1 MKTLS
6 IPDFPLYGQSLI
18 EASAGTGKTF
28 TITGLYNRLILGHG
42 RPRLGCDQILVVTFT
57 RAATEELR
65 GRIRQR
71 LRDTLEDLLSLEN
84 GQPIDAQQL
93 QYLQQLAA
101 VQHSDIDSLCKQLK
115 PWLQSNLALM
125 DEAAIYT
132 IHGFCQRMLKQFAFD
147 SGVVFSAELV
157 LDSDSYLQQACE
169 DIWRQQAYSLNEQQ
183 SRYLISRYAG
193 PDDVLAKVKARIN
206 RPDMTVIP
214 PLSADGLSRAWQSAE
229 AAFTT
234 AKAAW
239 SQISAADV
247 VQLIADSGLD
257 KKSYSKRFAPNWVEE
272 AAGYF
277 AGRFYMPAPKNLY
290 RMTPASMAEKLKDG
304 GELPQH
310 AAFDATE
317 DFLQAANQLALLLE
331 AAWMDAIKERYFE
344 LLEKAGAL
352 TPDDLLRLLVNA
364 LRAEQGELL
373 ASHIRRLYPLAMIDE
388 FQDTD
393 PQQYEIFNRIYPPL
407 SETDNA
413 LLTQTMEELTVG
425 EDGSARKEQTKT
437 RSLYDIN
444 EQSEDVS
451 DNALATQPG
460 QHGLIMIGDPKQA
473 IYGFRGAD
481 IFTYIKAR
489 RQLAEERRFTLEKNW
504 RSHTR
509 LVAGVNQLFAG
520 HDSPFV
526 FDQDI
531 QFVNVSAAGKPDGQP
546 LKIAGEEQTP
556 LQLWHDGGEYSRS
569 RAQFTAA
576 EQCAEKI
583 DALMH
588 GDATL
593 GDEPVQARDIAVLV
607 RSRKQA
613 GLIREALSARQIGSV
628 FLTRDSVYDSLEA
641 RDLFAWLQAVA
652 HPSDERAL
660 RTAMATETQGLTAAQ
675 LDALLNDEL
684 AWERT
689 LEQNHNYHQLWQ
701 RRGVMAAI
709 MQWLEEDG
717 RAQRL
722 RRHQDGERRITNL
735 IHLGELLQSA
745 ARRLRG
751 HEALLRWFGEHIFSD
766 NRSGDEAQLRL
777 ESDANLVT
785 IVTIHKSKGLE
796 YPLVFLPFLWDDSY
810 LPNPRSDTQYF
821 SETDGMVLNL
831 EPDDEAKALAQ
842 RDSLAESL
850 RLLYV
855 ALTRAVQGCFIWL
868 ADAVDGKSKKEKK
881 SRIAQTALGYLL
893 AVDNDP
899 DWAGLKQSASGECLI
914 TDLPQW
920 PVDEVRRQIA
930 SQEQPQA
937 AVCRPH
943 SWDSWRVSS
952 YSQLTADD
960 HSGHSAHD
968 DVLVMDESSE
978 QTNSDES
985 GSEFIDAV
993 LLHEISKREFDATAP
1008 ALTFVKGANAGTC
1021 LHAIFEH
1028 WDFVDADALLS
1039 ITERELSHYGLALSE
1054 DEVGAGEK
1062 QKQINNLAGW
1072 MQAVVNS
1079 PLMNDQGE
1087 QFALADISAANR
1099 LDEMEFYLPV
1109 QQLKAADINRLLADP
1124 AKSGRFHFDT
1134 LSGYLKGFID
1144 LIFCHNG
1151 RYYVADYKSN
1161 HLGFSIND
1169 YTPAALKVA
1178 MADHQYDLQAWLYT
1192 VALDQLLRQRL
1203 NHYDPAQHLGGVY
1216 YFWLRGMHLGDSA
1229 PRLVADDAAASQ
1241 QDLFA
1246 SQQDLFAAPALTQVP
1261 GVYYHAVDPE
1271 ALQRWRQALLPDAV
1285 CARNRTDNK
1294 AEAGV

>member
-42 RPRLGCDQILVVTFT
+42 RDNGARLGCDQILVVTFT

-101 VQHSDIDSLCKQLK
+101 AQNGNDQNGNDQNRNVWHSDIDSLCKQLK

-147 SGVVFSAELV
+147 SGVVFNAELV
-157 LDSDSYLQQACE
+157 LDSDRYLQQACE
-169 DIWRQQAYSLNEQQ
+169 DIWRQQAYALDEQP
-183 SRYLISRYAG
+183 SRYLISRYSG

-214 PLSADGLSRAWQSAE
+214 AMSADGLASVWATAE
-229 AAFTT
+229 AAFMA
-234 AKAAW
+234 AKSAW
-239 SQISAADV
+239 SQISIADA

-257 KKSYSKRFAPNWVEE
+257 KKSYSKRHAPAWVAE
-272 AAGYF
+272 ASEYF
-277 AGRFYMPAPKNLY
+277 SGRFYMPAPKNLY
-290 RMTPASMAEKLKDG
+290 RMTPTGMADRLKDG

-310 AAFDATE
+310 AAFEATE
-317 DFLQAANQLALLLE
+317 AVLQAVKQLTLLME
-331 AAWMDAIKERYFE
+331 AAWMDAIKARYFE

-364 LRAEQGELL
+364 LRAEQGGLL
-373 ASHIRRLYPLAMIDE
+373 ASQIRRLYPLAMIDE

-413 LLTQTMEELTVG
+413 LATLVG
-425 EDGSARKEQTKT
+425 QERQAEK
-437 RSLYDIN
+437 
-444 EQSEDVS
+444 
-451 DNALATQPG
+451 
-460 QHGLIMIGDPKQA
+460 HGLIMIGDPKQA

-481 IFTYIKAR
+481 IFTYMKAR
-489 RQLAEERRFTLEKNW
+489 RQLADERRFTLEKNW

-509 LVAGVNQLFAG
+509 LVAGVNRLFAG
-520 HDSPFV
+520 HKSPFV
-526 FDQDI
+526 FDDDI
-531 QFVNVSAAGKPDGQP
+531 QFVNVSAAGKPDSRP
-546 LKIAGEEQTP
+546 LRVAGEEQTP
-556 LQLWHDGGEYSRS
+556 LQLWHDGEEYSRA
-569 RAQFTAA
+569 RAQLRVAA
-576 EQCAEKI
+576 QCAEKI
-583 DALMH
+583 AALMH

-593 GDEPVQARDIAVLV
+593 GDAPVQARDIAVLV

-641 RDLFAWLQAVA
+641 RDVFAWLQAVA
-652 HPSDERAL
+652 HPTDERAL

-675 LDALLNDEL
+675 LDALLNDEQ
-684 AWERT
+684 AWEHA
-689 LEQNHNYHQLWQ
+689 LAQNHAYHQLWQ
-701 RRGVMAAI
+701 RRGVMAAL
-709 MQWLEEDG
+709 MQWLEEEG

-722 RRHQDGERRITNL
+722 RAQPDGERRITNL
-735 IHLGELLQSA
+735 MHLGELLQGA

-751 HEALLRWFGEHIFSD
+751 HEALLRWFGEHIFSE
-766 NRSGDEAQLRL
+766 NRNDDEAQLRL

-810 LPNPRSDTQYF
+810 LPNPKSDTQYF
-821 SETDGMVLNL
+821 SEKDGMVLNL
-831 EPDDEAKALAQ
+831 EPDEDAKALAQ

-855 ALTRAVQGCFIWL
+855 AVTRAVQGCFIWL
-868 ADAVDGKSKKEKK
+868 ADAVDGKTRQEKK

-893 AVDNDP
+893 AVENDP
-899 DWAGLKQSASGECLI
+899 DWAGLKQSASAECFI
-914 TDLPQW
+914 TDLPHW
-920 PVDEVRRQIA
+920 PVDEWRRHAVIH
-930 SQEQPQA
+930 EQPQA
-937 AVCRPH
+937 AVCRAH
-943 SWDSWRVSS
+943 RWDSWRVSS

-960 HSGHSAHD
+960 HSGQSAHD
-968 DVLVMDESSE
+968 EVLIMDESHE
-978 QTNSDES
+978 QTDRDES
-985 GSEFIDAV
+985 VAGLIGAAPLSET
-993 LLHEISKREFDATAP
+993 SPQEFDPAAP
-1008 ALTFVKGANAGTC
+1008 ALTFAKGANAGTC

-1039 ITERELSHYGLALSE
+1039 ITERELSHYGLALSG
-1054 DEVGAGEK
+1054 DDVGGWEK
-1062 QKQINNLAGW
+1062 QKHITDVADWL
-1072 MQAVVNS
+1072 QAVVNS
-1079 PLMNDQGE
+1079 PLMTAQGDI
-1087 QFALADISAANR
+1087 FTLADIGRDDR

-1109 QQLKAADINRLLADP
+1109 HALQAAEINRLLTDP
-1124 AKSGRFHFDT
+1124 AKNGRFHFDT

-1144 LIFCHNG
+1144 LIFCYQG

-1161 HLGFSIND
+1161 HLGFSLRD
-1169 YTPAALKVA
+1169 YTPAALNLA

-1192 VALDQLLRQRL
+1192 VALDQLLRSRL
-1203 NHYDPAQHLGGVY
+1203 PQYDPVQHLGGVF
-1216 YFWLRGMHLGDSA
+1216 YFWLRGMHLGAQA
-1229 PRLVADDAAASQ
+1229 PRLSAESSVASQ
-1241 QDLFA
+1241 P
-1246 SQQDLFAAPALTQVP
+1246 DLFAAPALTQVP
-1261 GVYYHAVDPE
+1261 GVYFHTVDSDE
-1271 ALQRWRQALLPDAV
+1271 LQRWRQAVLPDSV
-1285 CARNRTDNK
+1285 SMQNRRDNT
-1294 AEAGV
+1294 AEAAV

>member
-6 IPDFPLYGQSLI
+6 IADFPLYGQSLI

-28 TITGLYNRLILGHG
+28 TITGLYNRLMLGHG

-84 GQPIDAQQL
+84 GQPIDEQQL
-93 QYLQQLAA
+93 RYLQQLAA
-101 VQHSDIDSLCKQLK
+101 AQNNDGQHSEGQNSDAQHSDIDAVCRQLK

-169 DIWRQQAYSLNEQQ
+169 DIWRQQAYTLDEPQG
-183 SRYLISRYAG
+183 RYLISRYAG
-193 PDDVLAKVKARIN
+193 PDDVLAKVRSRIS
-206 RPDMTVIP
+206 RPDMTVVP
-214 PLSADGLSRAWQSAE
+214 AVSAQGLSKAWHNAE
-229 AAFTT
+229 AAFMT

-257 KKSYSKRFAPNWVEE
+257 KKSYSKRFAPNWVAE

-277 AGRFYMPAPKNLY
+277 GGRFYMPAPKNLY
-290 RMTPASMAEKLKDG
+290 RMTPTGMAEKLKDS

-393 PQQYEIFNRIYPPL
+393 PQQYEIFNRIYPPQ
-407 SETDNA
+407 DDA
-413 LLTQTMEELTVG
+413 
-425 EDGSARKEQTKT
+425 
-437 RSLYDIN
+437 
-444 EQSEDVS
+444 
-451 DNALATQPG
+451 DNALATQVG
-460 QHGLIMIGDPKQA
+460 QKALAETHGLIMIGDPKQA

-489 RQLAEERRFTLEKNW
+489 RQLDEERRFTLEKNW
-504 RSHTR
+504 RSHSQ
-509 LVAGVNQLFAG
+509 LVAGVNQIFAG

-531 QFVNVSAAGKPDGQP
+531 QFVNVSAAGKPDGRP
-546 LKIAGEEQTP
+546 LKIGDEEQTP
-556 LQLWHDGGEYSRS
+556 LQLWHDGEEYSRA
-569 RAQFTAA
+569 RAQFSAA

-675 LDALLNDEL
+675 LDALLNDEQ

-689 LEQNHNYHQLWQ
+689 LEQNHSYHQLWQ

-735 IHLGELLQSA
+735 MHLGELLQSA

-810 LPNPRSDTQYF
+810 LPNPKSDTQYF

-831 EPDDEAKALAQ
+831 EPDDEAKALAV

-868 ADAVDGKSKKEKK
+868 TDAVDGKSKKEKK

-914 TDLPQW
+914 TDLPEW
-920 PVDEVRRQIA
+920 PTDELRRRA
-930 SQEQPQA
+930 VVQEAPQA
-937 AVCRPH
+937 AVCQPH

-960 HSGHSAHD
+960 HSGHTAHD

-978 QTNSDES
+978 QTDSDES
-985 GSEFIDAV
+985 VSEFVDAA
-993 LLHEISKREFDATAP
+993 LLNEISEREFDATAA
-1008 ALTFVKGANAGTC
+1008 ALTFAKGANAGTC

-1028 WDFVDADALLS
+1028 WDFVDSEALHS

-1054 DEVGAGEK
+1054 DEVGAEEK
-1062 QKQINNLAGW
+1062 QKQIDEVAGW

-1087 QFALADISAANR
+1087 QFSLADISAANR

-1109 QQLKAADINRLLADP
+1109 QQLQAADINRLLADP
-1124 AKSGRFHFDT
+1124 AKGGRFHFDT

-1169 YTPAALKVA
+1169 YTPAALIVA

-1203 NHYDPAQHLGGVY
+1203 PGYDPAQHLGGVY

-1229 PRLVADDAAASQ
+1229 PRLLADDSA
-1241 QDLFA
+1241 A

-1261 GVYYHAVDPE
+1261 GVYYHAVDIE
-1271 ALQRWRQALLPDAV
+1271 ALQRWRQVLLPDAV
-1285 CARNRTDNK
+1285 CTRNSSDNK

>member
-84 GQPIDAQQL
+84 GQSIDDQQL

-101 VQHSDIDSLCKQLK
+101 VQNSESQNSEGQNRDAQHSDIGSLCKQLK

-169 DIWRQQAYSLNEQQ
+169 DIWRQQAYALNEQQ

-290 RMTPASMAEKLKDG
+290 RMTPAAMAEKLKDG

-317 DFLQAANQLALLLE
+317 DFQQAANQLALLLE

-407 SETDNA
+407 SENDNA
-413 LLTQTMEELTVG
+413 P
-425 EDGSARKEQTKT
+425 
-437 RSLYDIN
+437 
-444 EQSEDVS
+444 
-451 DNALATQPG
+451 ATQVDQEG
-460 QHGLIMIGDPKQA
+460 QAEKHGLIMIGDPKQA

-531 QFVNVSAAGKPDGQP
+531 QFVNVSAAGKPDGRP

-821 SETDGMVLNL
+821 SERDGMVLNL

-868 ADAVDGKSKKEKK
+868 ADAVDGKSKREKK

-899 DWAGLKQSASGECLI
+899 DWAGLKQSASAECLI

-920 PVDEVRRQIA
+920 PVDELRRSAVI
-930 SQEQPQA
+930 QEAPQA

-978 QTNSDES
+978 QSDSDES
-985 GSEFIDAV
+985 VAEFIDAA
-993 LLHEISKREFDATAP
+993 LLNEISKREFDATAP
-1008 ALTFVKGANAGTC
+1008 ALTFAKGANAGTC

-1062 QKQINNLAGW
+1062 
-1072 MQAVVNS
+1072 
-1079 PLMNDQGE
+1079 
-1087 QFALADISAANR
+1087 
-1099 LDEMEFYLPV
+1099 
-1109 QQLKAADINRLLADP
+1109 
-1124 AKSGRFHFDT
+1124 
-1134 LSGYLKGFID
+1134 
-1144 LIFCHNG
+1144 
-1151 RYYVADYKSN
+1151 
-1161 HLGFSIND
+1161 
-1169 YTPAALKVA
+1169 
-1178 MADHQYDLQAWLYT
+1178 
-1192 VALDQLLRQRL
+1192 
-1203 NHYDPAQHLGGVY
+1203 
-1216 YFWLRGMHLGDSA
+1216 
-1229 PRLVADDAAASQ
+1229 
-1241 QDLFA
+1241 
-1246 SQQDLFAAPALTQVP
+1246 
-1261 GVYYHAVDPE
+1261 
-1271 ALQRWRQALLPDAV
+1271 
-1285 CARNRTDNK
+1285 
-1294 AEAGV
+1294 

>member
-42 RPRLGCDQILVVTFT
+42 RSNADGQSERLGCDQILVVTFT

-93 QYLQQLAA
+93 SYLQQLAEA
-101 VQHSDIDSLCKQLK
+101 RHSDIDSLCKQLK

-214 PLSADGLSRAWQSAE
+214 PLSADGLNRAWQSAE

-290 RMTPASMAEKLKDG
+290 RMTPTAMAEKLKEG

-393 PQQYEIFNRIYPPL
+393 PQQYEIFNLIYPPL
-407 SETDNA
+407 PPVD
-413 LLTQTMEELTVG
+413 
-425 EDGSARKEQTKT
+425 
-437 RSLYDIN
+437 DIN
-444 EQSEDVS
+444 EQSENVS

-556 LQLWHDGGEYSRS
+556 LQLWHDDGEYSRS

-652 HPSDERAL
+652 HPTDERAL

-735 IHLGELLQSA
+735 MHLGELLQSA

-810 LPNPRSDTQYF
+810 LPNPKSDTQYF
-821 SETDGMVLNL
+821 SERDGMVLNL

-899 DWAGLKQSASGECLI
+899 DWAGLKQSASAECLI
-914 TDLPQW
+914 TGLPVW
-920 PVDEVRRQIA
+920 PIDELRRQAVI
-930 SQEQPQA
+930 QEPPKA

-968 DVLVMDESSE
+968 DVLVMDEVSG
-978 QTNSDES
+978 QNDSDES
-985 GSEFIDAV
+985 LAGLIGAELIETSVMDEMPN
-993 LLHEISKREFDATAP
+993 REFDATAP
-1008 ALTFVKGANAGTC
+1008 ALTFAKGANAGTC

-1054 DEVGAGEK
+1054 DEAGAEEK

-1079 PLMNDQGE
+1079 SLMNEQGE

-1109 QQLKAADINRLLADP
+1109 QQLKAADINRLLTDP

-1203 NHYDPAQHLGGVY
+1203 PGYDPTQHLGGVY
-1216 YFWLRGMHLGDSA
+1216 YFWLRGMHLGNSA
-1229 PRLVADDAAASQ
+1229 PRLVADDAA
-1241 QDLFA
+1241 A

-1261 GVYYHAVDPE
+1261 GVYYHAVDLDV
-1271 ALQRWRQALLPDAV
+1271 LQRWRQALLPDSV
-1285 CARNRTDNK
+1285 CTRNRTDNK

>member
-42 RPRLGCDQILVVTFT
+42 RTAADGHSARLGCDQILVVTFT

-84 GQPIDAQQL
+84 GQPIDTQQL
-93 QYLQQLAA
+93 QYLQQLADT
-101 VQHSDIDSLCKQLK
+101 QHSDIDSLCRQLK

-125 DEAAIYT
+125 DEAAVYT

-147 SGVVFSAELV
+147 SGVVFNAELV

-169 DIWRQQAYSLNEQQ
+169 DIWRQQAYALNEQQ
-183 SRYLISRYAG
+183 SRYLISCYSG

-214 PLSADGLSRAWQSAE
+214 PLSTDGLSRAWQTAE

-234 AKAAW
+234 AKDAW
-239 SQISAADV
+239 SQISATEMV
-247 VQLIADSGLD
+247 HFIADSGLD

-277 AGRFYMPAPKNLY
+277 SGRFYMPAPKNLY
-290 RMTPASMAEKLKDG
+290 RMTPTAMAEKLKDG

-310 AAFDATE
+310 AAFAATE
-317 DFLQAANQLALLLE
+317 NFLQAANPLALLLE

-344 LLEKAGAL
+344 LLEKAGTF

-407 SETDNA
+407 
-413 LLTQTMEELTVG
+413 G
-425 EDGSARKEQTKT
+425 E
-437 RSLYDIN
+437 
-444 EQSEDVS
+444 S

-460 QHGLIMIGDPKQA
+460 QEGQTEKHGLIMIGDPKQA

-489 RQLAEERRFTLEKNW
+489 RQLAEERRFTLKKNW
-504 RSHTR
+504 RSHTQ

-531 QFVNVSAAGKPDGQP
+531 QFANVSAAGKPDGQP
-546 LKIAGEEQTP
+546 LKITGEEQTP

-593 GDEPVQARDIAVLV
+593 GDAPVQARDIAVLV

-613 GLIREALSARQIGSV
+613 GLIREALSVRQIGSV

-660 RTAMATETQGLTAAQ
+660 RTAMATETQGLSAAQ
-675 LDALLNDEL
+675 LNALLNDEL

-689 LEQNHNYHQLWQ
+689 LEQNHSYHQLWQ

-722 RRHQDGERRITNL
+722 RCHQGGERRITNL
-735 IHLGELLQSA
+735 MHLGELLQSA

-766 NRSGDEAQLRL
+766 NRSDDEAQLRL

-810 LPNPRSDTQYF
+810 LPNPRSDTRYF
-821 SETDGMVLNL
+821 SESDGMVLNL
-831 EPDDEAKALAQ
+831 EPDDEAKALAI

-899 DWAGLKQSASGECLI
+899 DWAGLKKSAPAECLI

-920 PVDEVRRQIA
+920 RVDELRRSA
-930 SQEQPQA
+930 VTQEQPQA

-968 DVLVMDESSE
+968 DVLVMDENNE
-978 QTNSDES
+978 TNSGES
-985 GSEFIDAV
+985 VAELIDATV
-993 LLHEISKREFDATAP
+993 LNEISKREFDLATS
-1008 ALTFVKGANAGTC
+1008 ALTFAKGTNAGTC

-1054 DEVGAGEK
+1054 DEIGAEEK
-1062 QKQINNLAGW
+1062 QKQINNIAGW

-1079 PLMNDQGE
+1079 LLMNDQGE
-1087 QFALADISAANR
+1087 QFRLADISAANR

-1109 QQLKAADINRLLADP
+1109 QQLKAVDINRLLTDP

-1144 LIFCHNG
+1144 LIFCHKG

-1178 MADHQYDLQAWLYT
+1178 MVDHQYDLQAWLYT

-1203 NHYDPAQHLGGVY
+1203 ADYEPAQHLGGVY
-1216 YFWLRGMHLGDSA
+1216 YFWLRGMHLGDTA
-1229 PRLVADDAAASQ
+1229 PRLSADNPAV
-1241 QDLFA
+1241 
-1246 SQQDLFAAPALTQVP
+1246 SQQDLFAAPPLTQVP
-1261 GVYYHAVDPE
+1261 GVYYHAVDLD
-1271 ALQRWRQALLPDAV
+1271 ALQRWRQALLPDSV
-1285 CARNRTDNK
+1285 CALNRTDNK

>member
-84 GQPIDAQQL
+84 GQPIDAQQ
-93 QYLQQLAA
+93 QSYLQQLAEA
-101 VQHSDIDSLCKQLK
+101 RHSDIDSLCKQLK

-169 DIWRQQAYSLNEQQ
+169 DIWRQQAYALNEQQ

-257 KKSYSKRFAPNWVEE
+257 KKSYNKRFAPNWVEE

-290 RMTPASMAEKLKDG
+290 RMTPTAMAEKLKDG

-331 AAWMDAIKERYFE
+331 AAWIDAIKERYFE

-407 SETDNA
+407 SE
-413 LLTQTMEELTVG
+413 
-425 EDGSARKEQTKT
+425 
-437 RSLYDIN
+437 
-444 EQSEDVS
+444 S
-451 DNALATQPG
+451 DNALATQVG
-460 QHGLIMIGDPKQA
+460 QEGQAEKHGLIMIGDPKQA

-481 IFTYIKAR
+481 IFTYIKAS
-489 RQLAEERRFTLEKNW
+489 RQQAEERRFTLEKNW

-546 LKIAGEEQTP
+546 FKIAGEEQTP

-593 GDEPVQARDIAVLV
+593 GNEPVQARDIAVLV

-821 SETDGMVLNL
+821 SERDGMVLNL

-868 ADAVDGKSKKEKK
+868 TDAVDGKSKKEKK

-920 PVDEVRRQIA
+920 PLDELRRSAVI
-930 SQEQPQA
+930 QEAPKA

-968 DVLVMDESSE
+968 DVLVMDENSE
-978 QTNSDES
+978 QSDSDES
-985 GSEFIDAV
+985 VAEFIDAA
-993 LLHEISKREFDATAP
+993 LLNEISKREFDATAP
-1008 ALTFVKGANAGTC
+1008 ALTFAKGANAGTC

-1062 QKQINNLAGW
+1062 QKQINNIAGW

-1087 QFALADISAANR
+1087 QFTLADISAANR

-1203 NHYDPAQHLGGVY
+1203 PGYDPAQHLGGVY
-1216 YFWLRGMHLGDSA
+1216 YFWLRGMHLGNSA
-1229 PRLVADDAAASQ
+1229 PRLVADDAA
-1241 QDLFA
+1241 A

-1261 GVYYHAVDPE
+1261 GVYYNAVDLD
-1271 ALQRWRQALLPDAV
+1271 ALQRWRQALLPDSV
-1285 CARNRTDNK
+1285 CVRNRTDNK

>member
-42 RPRLGCDQILVVTFT
+42 RENGERLGCDQILVVTFT

-84 GQPIDAQQL
+84 GQPINDQQL

-101 VQHSDIDSLCKQLK
+101 LQNNDGQHSDIDSLCKQLK

-169 DIWRQQAYSLNEQQ
+169 DIWRQQAYALDEQQ
-183 SRYLISRYAG
+183 GRYLISRYSG

-214 PLSADGLSRAWQSAE
+214 ALSVAGLASVWATAE
-229 AAFTT
+229 AAFER
-234 AKAAW
+234 AQRAW
-239 SQISAADV
+239 NSTSDADIL
-247 VQLIADSGLD
+247 QLITDSGLD
-257 KKSYSKRFAPNWVEE
+257 KRSYSTRFAPAWVAE
-272 AAGYF
+272 ASGYF
-277 AGRFYMPAPKNLY
+277 SGRFYMPAPKNLY
-290 RMTPASMAEKLKDG
+290 RMTPAAMEEKLKS

-310 AAFDATE
+310 PAFDATAE
-317 DFLQAANQLALLLE
+317 FLQNSKQLSLLLE
-331 AAWMDAIKERYFE
+331 MAWMDAIKERYFE

-393 PQQYEIFNRIYPPL
+393 PQQYEIFNRIYPPDNVAKP
-407 SETDNA
+407 SEH
-413 LLTQTMEELTVG
+413 
-425 EDGSARKEQTKT
+425 K
-437 RSLYDIN
+437 
-444 EQSEDVS
+444 S
-451 DNALATQPG
+451 DTALATQVG

-489 RQLAEERRFTLEKNW
+489 RQLVDERRFTLEKNW
-504 RSHTR
+504 RSHTQ
-509 LVAGVNQLFAG
+509 LVNGVNQLFAG

-526 FDQDI
+526 FDDDI
-531 QFVNVSAAGKPDGQP
+531 QFVNVSAAGKPDNRP
-546 LKIAGEEQTP
+546 LRVAGEEQTP
-556 LQLWHDGGEYSRS
+556 LQLWHDGEEYSRA
-569 RAQFTAA
+569 RAQFRVA

-588 GDATL
+588 GTATL
-593 GDEPVQARDIAVLV
+593 GDTPVQARDIAVLV

-641 RDLFAWLQAVA
+641 RDVFAWLQAVA
-652 HPSDERAL
+652 HPTDERAL
-660 RTAMATETQGLTAAQ
+660 RTSLATETQGLTAAQ
-675 LDALLNDEL
+675 LDILLNDEQ
-684 AWERT
+684 AWET
-689 LEQNHNYHQLWQ
+689 ALEQNHAYHQLWQ
-701 RRGVMAAI
+701 RRGVMAAL

-722 RRHQDGERRITNL
+722 RRQQDGERRITNL
-735 IHLGELLQSA
+735 MHLGELLQGA

-751 HEALLRWFGEHIFSD
+751 HEALLRWFGEHLFSA

-785 IVTIHKSKGLE
+785 IATIHKSKGLE

-810 LPNPRSDTQYF
+810 LPNARSDTQYF
-821 SETDGMVLNL
+821 SEKDGMVLNL
-831 EPDDEAKALAQ
+831 EPDNEAKALAE

-881 SRIAQTALGYLL
+881 SRIAQSALGYLL
-893 AVDNDP
+893 ALKNDP
-899 DWAGLKQSASGECLI
+899 DWAGLKQPGQQSEQQPEQQTEKQAEKQAEKRAFSVG
-914 TDLPQW
+914 DLPLW
-920 PVDEVRRQIA
+920 SADALRQA
-930 SQEQPQA
+930 PAQQDRPA
-937 AVCRPH
+937 AALCRAQR
-943 SWDSWRVSS
+943 WDSWRVSS

-960 HSGHSAHD
+960 HHYQE
-968 DVLVMDESSE
+968 DVLVMDEGRA
-978 QTNSDES
+978 TDEPEPEPES
-985 GSEFIDAV
+985 VVADEF
-993 LLHEISKREFDATAP
+993 LLAESNGREFQADAP
-1008 ALTFVKGANAGTC
+1008 ALTFAKGANAGTC

-1028 WDFVDADALLS
+1028 WDFVDEDHLKTIA
-1039 ITERELSHYGLALSE
+1039 ERELSHYGLLNTA
-1054 DEVGAGEK
+1054 DDGATGDGVNADAVKK
-1062 QKQINNLAGW
+1062 QQIADVAHWL
-1072 MQAVVNS
+1072 QAVVNS
-1079 PLMNDQGE
+1079 PLMTAQGDT
-1087 QFALADISAANR
+1087 FALADIGHSDR

-1109 QQLKAADINRLLADP
+1109 QALQAADINRLLNDP
-1124 AKSGRFHFDT
+1124 GKAGRFHFDT

-1144 LIFCHNG
+1144 LIFCYQG

-1161 HLGFSIND
+1161 HLGFSLKD
-1169 YTPAALKVA
+1169 YTPAALKQA

-1203 NHYDPAQHLGGVY
+1203 PQYDPQQHLGGVY
-1216 YFWLRGMHLGDSA
+1216 YFWLRGMHLGAQA
-1229 PRLVADDAAASQ
+1229 PRLSAEDAGV
-1241 QDLFA
+1241 
-1246 SQQDLFAAPALTQVP
+1246 SQQDLFAAPSLTQVP
-1261 GVYYHAVDPE
+1261 GVYYHAVDLAE
-1271 ALQRWRQALLPDAV
+1271 LQQWRQVVLPTAHTV
-1285 CARNRTDNK
+1285 EAR
-1294 AEAGV
+1294 A